1 MKPLIMVAGFLW
13 LMALQVHAAATSA
26 QMPRDVLDALRG
38 EIVGDDVPKLLKILH
53 EVVDFD
59 NECDA
64 ASKIV
69 VSYREHE
76 AHLFLMLD
84 GKACAVVTGPADGVR
99 RMLLDV
105 QGRPI

>member
-1 MKPLIMVAGFLW
+1 MKSLIMVAGFLW
-13 LMALQVHAAATSA
+13 LMAATST

-38 EIVGDDVPKLLKILH
+38 EIEGADVPKVIKILH
-53 EVVDFD
+53 EAVDFD

-69 VSYREHE
+69 VSYRGPE
-76 AHLFLMLD
+76 AQLFLMLD
-84 GKACAVVTGPADGVR
+84 GKPCAVVTGPAEGVR

-105 QGRPI
+105 QGRPT